1 LFLLGGLLL
10 DANWVNNVVAK
21 PGSLTLE
28 ELDKFR
34 YIDAPSR
41 FSKKAGGKTMDLA
54 NVQKLVDWK
63 L

>member
-1 LFLLGGLLL
+1 
-10 DANWVNNVVAK
+10 VVAK

>member
-1 LFLLGGLLL
+1 MVVDFLT
-10 DANWVNNVVAK
+10 AK
-21 PGSLTLE
+21 PGSNTLE

-41 FSKKAGGKTMDLA
+41 FSKAGDSPMELA
-54 NVQKLVDWK
+54 DIQKLVDWK

>member
-1 LFLLGGLLL
+1 LSALLADFLI
-10 DANWVNNVVAK
+10 AK
-21 PGSLTLE
+21 PGATTLE

-41 FSKKAGGKTMDLA
+41 FSKKAGGGGMELA
-54 NVQKLVDWK
+54 DIQKLVDWK